1 MAERIESRTRTT
13 TRTRTIVRE
22 LGSRGMSVLA
32 LGSRYNVHLFGYNLF
47 YCRSAA
53 HLALNSM
60 LMNLEEDVE
69 VVCPYCGAIF
79 TAFVD
84 TSAGGY
90 ATIEDCQ
97 VCCRPIELIV
107 GCHAG
112 VIEQVETARA

>member
-1 MAERIESRTRTT
+1 MS
-13 TRTRTIVRE
+13 TRTIARE
-22 LGSRGMSVLA
+22 LGSRRMRVLA
-32 LGSRYNVHLFGYNLF
+32 LGSRSNLNIFRYTLF
-47 YCRSAA
+47 YCRSPA
-53 HLALNSM
+53 HLALDFV

>member
-1 MAERIESRTRTT
+1 
-13 TRTRTIVRE
+13 
-22 LGSRGMSVLA
+22 VLA
-32 LGSRYNVHLFGYNLF
+32 LGYRSNLNIFRYTRF

-53 HLALNSM
+53 HLALDFVP
-60 LMNLEEDVE
+60 MNLEEDVE

-112 VIEQVETARA
+112 VIDQVETARA

>member
-1 MAERIESRTRTT
+1 MPIRRHPETPTRLHPPNRNIFCC
-13 TRTRTIVRE
+13 TRFYY
-22 LGSRGMSVLA
+22 GPLA
-32 LGSRYNVHLFGYNLF
+32 YFGVDSF
-47 YCRSAA
+47 
-53 HLALNSM
+53 

-79 TAFVD
+79 TTFVD

-112 VIEQVETARA
+112 VIDQVDTARA

>member
-1 MAERIESRTRTT
+1 VLGACHAPIRPHAYAFCSNLHIFRYSYFLRSP
-13 TRTRTIVRE
+13 IVQFE
-22 LGSRGMSVLA
+22 L
-32 LGSRYNVHLFGYNLF
+32 NFI
-47 YCRSAA
+47 
-53 HLALNSM
+53 

-79 TAFVD
+79 TTFVD

-90 ATIEDCQ
+90 AAIEDCQ

-112 VIEQVETARA
+112 VIDQVETARA

>member
-1 MAERIESRTRTT
+1 
-13 TRTRTIVRE
+13 
-22 LGSRGMSVLA
+22 
-32 LGSRYNVHLFGYNLF
+32 
-47 YCRSAA
+47 
-53 HLALNSM
+53 
-60 LMNLEEDVE
+60 MNLEEDVE

-112 VIEQVETARA
+112 VIDQVETARAYPFQDTRGQSSGHGQFSLASWLG

>member
-1 MAERIESRTRTT
+1 MTGPGACLLAPRLWLLAPPQLPNIHNFRYTRFCSSRI
-13 TRTRTIVRE
+13 V
-22 LGSRGMSVLA
+22 
-32 LGSRYNVHLFGYNLF
+32 YF
-47 YCRSAA
+47 
-53 HLALNSM
+53 ALNYFF
-60 LMNLEEDVE
+60 MNLEEDVE

-79 TAFVD
+79 TTFVD

>member
-1 MAERIESRTRTT
+1 M
-13 TRTRTIVRE
+13 
-22 LGSRGMSVLA
+22 
-32 LGSRYNVHLFGYNLF
+32 
-47 YCRSAA
+47 
-53 HLALNSM
+53 ALNFV

-112 VIEQVETARA
+112 VIDQVETARA